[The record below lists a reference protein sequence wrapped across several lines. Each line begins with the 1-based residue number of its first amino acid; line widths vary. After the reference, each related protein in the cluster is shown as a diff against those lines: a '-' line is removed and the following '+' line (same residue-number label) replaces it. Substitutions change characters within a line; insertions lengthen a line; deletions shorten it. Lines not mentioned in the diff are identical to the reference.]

1 MRDSQNKTRSLHTR
15 PLLRTE
21 THFLH
26 PKTGLHLSWH
36 EFIGYTSRRIWLV
49 WWDLAVFFVT
59 RFKAWNKTQQKRRK
73 SSIYVFFFGYR
84 PHFFK
89 RKLLRMMCFFFC
101 CCCSALYKMSP
112 AVFLGLRFRKTEDA
126 KVDMFLQVL
135 FCGSWWVCRIGAHQS
150 T

>member
-1 MRDSQNKTRSLHTR
+1 MRDSQNKTRALHTR
-15 PLLRTE
+15 PLLRTK

-49 WWDLAVFFVT
+49 WWDLAVFFGNQVQSLKQNT
-59 RFKAWNKTQQKRRK
+59 TKTTKK
-73 SSIYVFFFGYR
+73 FDIYLFFGYR

-89 RKLLRMMCFFFC
+89 RKLLGMMCHFFLLQLFGT
-101 CCCSALYKMSP
+101 LNMSP
-112 AVFLGLRFRKTEDA
+112 AVFLGLRFRKTKDA

-135 FCGSWWVCRIGAHQS
+135 FCGSWWVCRIGANQS